1 MRSSQVRPYL
11 SGLARRPVKK
21 QSRPR
26 ASRKRRKLRAAART
40 TFRVGTRKAILRGR
54 ARSALHTL
62 PLVSDAGSRA
72 LVSGTDLAL
81 SPG

>member
-1 MRSSQVRPYL
+1 MRPYL

-26 ASRKRRKLRAAART
+26 ASMKRRKLRTAVRT
-40 TFRVGTRKAILRGR
+40 MFRVGTRKAISGKRALRR
-54 ARSALHTL
+54 DCHTLHTL
-62 PLVSDAGSRA
+62 PLVLGTGSRA